1 MNNLLDILN
10 KSINYLEKRNIKN
23 SRIMAETVF
32 SQILEMDRIMLYANF
47 EKILSDDNIEKI
59 KEKLNEIT
67 GNNKEIAQS
76 QMFDDNIFGK
86 NNKTEN
92 NNKIENLKTLI
103 DKSVSYLEKNN
114 INEAKLIAEI
124 IFSHVL
130 EIDRMLLFTKYKEN
144 LDKEKTDKIRNFIQ
158 KVGKE
163 KFPVQYLLNE
173 QEFYGRKFYVNTG
186 VLIPRQDTEVLVE
199 EAIKTLRS
207 EKTETPK
214 ILDIGTGSGA
224 IGITLALE
232 IPDSKIMGT
241 DISDKALEISEK
253 NKSLLNA
260 ENIKF
265 FKSDLFENIEYK
277 KFDMIISNPPYIAS
291 DETKVMSEDTLLHE
305 PDEALFA
312 EDEGLYFYRE
322 ISFQGKEYLRN
333 GGYMLFETGYKQ
345 AETVKKIM
353 EITGYKNV
361 NIIKD
366 MQNIGRVVTGQ
377 KLES

>member
-32 SQILEMDRIMLYANF
+32 SQVLEMDRIMLYANF

-67 GNNKEIAQS
+67 GNNKEIAES

-86 NNKTEN
+86 NNKAEN

-103 DKSVSYLEKNN
+103 DKSMSYLEKNN

>member
-10 KSINYLEKRNIKN
+10 KSINYLEKKNIKN
-23 SRIMAETVF
+23 ARIVTETVF
-32 SQILEMDRIMLYANF
+32 SQILGIERIMLYANF
-47 EKILSDDNIEKI
+47 EKVLSDGDIARI

-67 GNNKEIAQS
+67 TQNNEISDKEIFEGNS
-76 QMFDDNIFGK
+76 
-86 NNKTEN
+86 
-92 NNKIENLKTLI
+92 ENLKSLI

-207 EKTETPK
+207 EKTKTPK

-291 DETKVMSEDTLLHE
+291 NETEVMSEDTLLHE